1 MVDTATGEFYLN
13 IPGEGK
19 MEMPLVA
26 EGLRKLAMLA
36 RLISTGVL
44 LDKGYLFWDEPET
57 NMNPKLIKVLARS
70 ILTLCQQ
77 GIQVFIATH
86 SLFLMR
92 ELEIILRDA
101 SFRAIAPRYFALKA
115 GETGAAA
122 VLEQSADLYDIQTL
136 ALLDEQLHQSDRFMA
151 TDGLYARD

>member
-1 MVDTATGEFYLN
+1 MGGKVVVDSGTGEFYLS
-13 IPGEGK
+13 IPGEGN

-36 RLISTGVL
+36 RLISTGAL

-86 SLFLMR
+86 SYFLLKELDLLSRQYSVEQRFLSLVATGPDRVVTLQQASRLLDLETVVALDEELAQYDR
-92 ELEIILRDA
+92 ELQGQA
-101 SFRAIAPRYFALKA
+101 H
-115 GETGAAA
+115 G
-122 VLEQSADLYDIQTL
+122 
-136 ALLDEQLHQSDRFMA
+136 
-151 TDGLYARD
+151 

>member
-1 MVDTATGEFYLN
+1 
-13 IPGEGK
+13 

-44 LDKGYLFWDEPET
+44 LEKGYLFWDEPET
-57 NMNPKLIKVLARS
+57 NLNPKLIKVVARS

-92 ELEIILRDA
+92 ELEIILQEQP
-101 SFRAIAPRYFALKA
+101 FRAIAPRYFALKA
-115 GETGAAA
+115 SDAGAAMTGTPPSSPPGPVLVLDVQQRIGLA
-122 VLEQSADLYDIQTL
+122 VPLRLILRGVLVARLT
-136 ALLDEQLHQSDRFMA
+136 
-151 TDGLYARD
+151 YARRRL